1 MIALVAI
8 SAAFA
13 AAQGA
18 GSITGLVKDSS
29 GGALPGATVTVVSVA
44 TEVPQTASTD
54 AEGQFQFPQLP
65 PGPYRI
71 VVELQGFKRV
81 EKRDIVLSTATRL
94 NVGDFVL
101 DVGAMTETITVAA
114 EAGRLAD
121 PDRVGGAIGS
131 SSPTPSCATWR

>member
-1 MIALVAI
+1 M
-8 SAAFA
+8 
-13 AAQGA
+13 
-18 GSITGLVKDSS
+18 T
-29 GGALPGATVTVVSVA
+29 LPGATVTVVSVA

-114 EAGRLAD
+114 EAGPAAD
-121 PDRVGGAIGS
+121 PDRVGGAIRSRHQHPAARPG
-131 SSPTPSCATWR
+131 A